1 MSRTG
6 KKPIAP
12 VSGVTV
18 AINDRIVTAKGPK
31 GEQSLT
37 LMDIV
42 NAKQTDQ
49 GIVIEPAND
58 SQEARAAWGTTRA
71 LIANMVKG
79 VKDGF
84 EKKLQIQG
92 VGFRAAMQGKDLK
105 LSLGFSHEVLHLAE
119 QGQVQPGAV
128 GGLDDLAQRHPCQIR
143 PDRVDGQSEETE
155 WSASAVLSKHC
166 NFPCDKAPES
176 RKTPGPQKRR
186 ALTRFADHGDA
197 RRFIRLK
204 IELGLAVVN
213 RELTLSDNF
222 LSSRPEACLAFL
234 FVESGEGAP
243 LTVNGGKFSYRG
255 AIYGGPTTS
264 PGKAEISGTFKSP
277 TKVVGKARFSWSDV
291 PLVSGQSGPCDSGKL
306 TLAAVHG

>member
-6 KKPIAP
+6 KKPIPA

-18 AINDRIVTAKGPK
+18 TIKDREVHAKGPK

-58 SQEARAAWGTTRA
+58 TVEARAAWGTTRA

-105 LSLGFSHEVLHLAE
+105 LSLGFSHEVVFNTPKGITITAPTATE
-119 QGQVQPGAV
+119 VTISGADKQQVGQVAA
-128 GGLDDLAQRHPCQIR
+128 DIR
-143 PDRVDGQSEETE
+143 AWR
-155 WSASAVLSKHC
+155 K
-166 NFPCDKAPES
+166 PEPYKGKGVRYLGEYIA
-176 RKTPGPQKRR
+176 RK
-186 ALTRFADHGDA
+186 
-197 RRFIRLK
+197 
-204 IELGLAVVN
+204 
-213 RELTLSDNF
+213 
-222 LSSRPEACLAFL
+222 
-234 FVESGEGAP
+234 EG
-243 LTVNGGKFSYRG
+243 K
-255 AIYGGPTTS
+255 
-264 PGKAEISGTFKSP
+264 KK
-277 TKVVGKARFSWSDV
+277 
-291 PLVSGQSGPCDSGKL
+291 
-306 TLAAVHG
+306 

>member
-6 KKPIAP
+6 KKPIPA

-18 AINDRIVTAKGPK
+18 AINDRVVTAKGPK

-58 SQEARAAWGTTRA
+58 TQEARAAWGTTRA

-105 LSLGFSHEVLHLAE
+105 LSLGFSHEVVYMTPKGITHRGADRDRSHRLGRRQAAGRPGRGQYPRLSQAGAL
-119 QGQVQPGAV
+119 QGQGRAV
-128 GGLDDLAQRHPCQIR
+128 CGRVHRPQRRQ
-143 PDRVDGQSEETE
+143 EEVR
-155 WSASAVLSKHC
+155 SASRCPSA
-166 NFPCDKAPES
+166 S
-176 RKTPGPQKRR
+176 RDRNGARR
-186 ALTRFADHGDA
+186 AFA
-197 RRFIRLK
+197 RPSRLAPM
-204 IELGLAVVN
+204 AVRV
-213 RELTLSDNF
+213 
-222 LSSRPEACLAFL
+222 
-234 FVESGEGAP
+234 
-243 LTVNGGKFSYRG
+243 
-255 AIYGGPTTS
+255 
-264 PGKAEISGTFKSP
+264 
-277 TKVVGKARFSWSDV
+277 
-291 PLVSGQSGPCDSGKL
+291 
-306 TLAAVHG
+306 